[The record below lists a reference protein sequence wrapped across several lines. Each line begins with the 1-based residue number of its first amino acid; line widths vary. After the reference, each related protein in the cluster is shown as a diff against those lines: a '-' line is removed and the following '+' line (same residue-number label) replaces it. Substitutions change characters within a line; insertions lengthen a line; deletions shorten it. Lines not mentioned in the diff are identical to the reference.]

1 MAKET
6 TQTGI
11 IGNLQ
16 RLKVSTDANAA
27 EIPHMEGTR
36 LKLGTVLEQAAEISK
51 QQAALTA
58 SRQAASKELQRL
70 LGEGQR
76 LATILRL
83 GIKQHY
89 GIRAEKLAEFH
100 LQPFRGR
107 PRVAKPVPEG
117 PKLPPPDSPPAT
129 PTDSDTAS

>member
-6 TQTGI
+6 TQAGI
-11 IGNLQ
+11 LGELRRFQ
-16 RLKVSTDANAA
+16 GALRANAA
-27 EIPHMEGTR
+27 EVPHLEGTG
-36 LKLGTVLEQAAEISK
+36 LLFASVLDQATEISK

-83 GIKQHY
+83 GLKQSY
-89 GIRAEKLAEFH
+89 GIRSEKLAEFH
-100 LQPFRGR
+100 LQPFRGKT
-107 PRVAKPVPEG
+107 RVAKPGPEE
-117 PKLPPPDSPPAT
+117 PKLPPAETPSAPPI
-129 PTDSDTAS
+129 DTETAR

>member
-11 IGNLQ
+11 LGDLQ
-16 RLKVSTDANAA
+16 RLRASTDANAA

-36 LKLGTVLEQAAEISK
+36 LKLGALLDRATEINQ

-58 SRQAASKELQRL
+58 SRQAASKELQQL
-70 LGEGQR
+70 LREGQR

-83 GIKQHY
+83 GLKEHY
-89 GIRAEKLAEFH
+89 GIRSEKLAEFH

-107 PRVAKPVPEG
+107 RIAKPAPEE
-117 PKLPPPDSPPAT
+117 PKLPPAETPSAPPI
-129 PTDSDTAS
+129 DNETAR